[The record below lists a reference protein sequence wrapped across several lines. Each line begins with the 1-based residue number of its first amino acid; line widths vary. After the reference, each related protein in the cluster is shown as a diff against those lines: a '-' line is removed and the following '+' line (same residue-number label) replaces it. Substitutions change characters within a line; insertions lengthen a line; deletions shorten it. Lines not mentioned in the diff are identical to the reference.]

1 MPHLV
6 THEQR
11 RVGGQRHLHARDRL
25 GGVPRVREPVGC
37 HLQVQL
43 HGGAGG
49 FRGDGFEVVGVLFVA
64 AQVDLHQ
71 LAARFQDGVVQPGV
85 AVFLGHPFVAVQK
98 LRGHRRQRADHRQL
112 RARLLRG
119 VAHGGKPLFHPLGQ
133 PRQPVAL
140 NSQRRVVHLHVVGA
154 DLGLVLVA
162 KYLQH
167 RLVVGVRLHVA
178 VHQVELELEPDCA
191 VVHEVR
197 VLQMAVEALQ
207 IVFKPAPVGG
217 ALARSV
223 GLRRN
228 GVAH

>member
-1 MPHLV
+1 M
-6 THEQR
+6 
-11 RVGGQRHLHARDRL
+11 
-25 GGVPRVREPVGC
+25 
-37 HLQVQL
+37 
-43 HGGAGG
+43 
-49 FRGDGFEVVGVLFVA
+49 
-64 AQVDLHQ
+64 
-71 LAARFQDGVVQPGV
+71 
-85 AVFLGHPFVAVQK
+85 
-98 LRGHRRQRADHRQL
+98 
-112 RARLLRG
+112 
-119 VAHGGKPLFHPLGQ
+119 
-133 PRQPVAL
+133 
-140 NSQRRVVHLHVVGA
+140 VHLHVVGA

-207 IVFKPAPVGG
+207 LVFKPAPVGG